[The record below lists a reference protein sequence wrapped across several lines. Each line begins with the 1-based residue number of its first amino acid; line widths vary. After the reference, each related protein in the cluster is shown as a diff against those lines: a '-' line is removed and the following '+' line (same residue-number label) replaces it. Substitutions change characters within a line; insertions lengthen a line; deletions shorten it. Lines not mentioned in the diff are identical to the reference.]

1 MLLNP
6 AILALLLVSV
16 LVSMMLLVAATF
28 AIRILRHWDIQSGS
42 ELQLRLERRT
52 YLISTLLIW
61 AFLFEFFSLLLFIYN
76 AEALSGQ
83 FVGAMCA
90 TGVLNLNPWGWPT
103 LFMKIA
109 MFFVAAIWLALNY
122 LDNRGYDYP
131 LIRFKYGLLA
141 LALPLVV
148 AEAVLQWLHFTEMEP
163 NLITSCCGTLF
174 SSDAQGIAGEVSG
187 IAPAKSI
194 LTLVM
199 SAILVI
205 AAGLWVA
212 IRGRGGW
219 LLSVMGAAAFAIAI
233 LAIVSSISLY
243 IYEHPHHHCPFCILK
258 SGHGY
263 VGYFLYIP
271 LFLATALSLSAGF
284 VSPWRKIAS
293 LNQTVAEMLP
303 LLSWLALF
311 FFIQFYITAAWSVW
325 RSQLTMMEVWW

>member
-1 MLLNP
+1 MLNP
-6 AILALLLVSV
+6 AILALLLVSL
-16 LVSMMLLVAATF
+16 LVSMMLLVAAGF
-28 AIRILRHWDIQSGS
+28 AVRILRHWNIQSGS
-42 ELQLRLERRT
+42 ELQLQLERRT

-61 AFLFEFFSLLLFIYN
+61 AFLFEFLSLLLFIYN

-103 LFMKIA
+103 LFMKIT
-109 MFFVAAIWLALNY
+109 MFFVSAIWLTLNY

-131 LIRFKYGLLA
+131 LIHFKYGLL
-141 LALPLVV
+141 LLTLPLVI
-148 AEAVLQWLHFTEMEP
+148 AETVLQWFHFTEMEP

-174 SSDAQGIAGEVSG
+174 SADAQGVSGEVSG

-194 LTLVM
+194 ITLSI

-205 AAGLWVA
+205 VAGVWVA
-212 IRGRGGW
+212 RRGRGGW
-219 LLSVMGAAAFAIAI
+219 LLSVMGIAAFCVAI

-258 SGHGY
+258 QGHDY

-271 LFLATALSLSAGF
+271 LFLATALSLGVGF
-284 VSPWRKIAS
+284 VTPWRKLAS
-293 LNQTVAEMLP
+293 LSDTVIGMVP
-303 LLSWLALF
+303 TMSWLAVF
-311 FFIQFYITAAWSVW
+311 FFMQFYLTAAWSVW
-325 RSQLTMMEVWW
+325 RSQLTMLEVWW

>member
-1 MLLNP
+1 MLNP
-6 AILALLLVSV
+6 AILALLLVSL
-16 LVSMMLLVAATF
+16 LVSMMLLVAAGF
-28 AIRILRHWDIQSGS
+28 AVRILRHWNIQSGS
-42 ELQLRLERRT
+42 ELQLQLERRT

-61 AFLFEFFSLLLFIYN
+61 AFLFEFLSLLLFIYN

-103 LFMKIA
+103 LFMKIT
-109 MFFVAAIWLALNY
+109 MFFVSAIWLTLNY

-131 LIRFKYGLLA
+131 LIHFKYGLL
-141 LALPLVV
+141 LLTLPLVI
-148 AEAVLQWLHFTEMEP
+148 AETVLQWFHFTEMEP

-174 SSDAQGIAGEVSG
+174 SADAQGVSGEVSG

-194 LTLVM
+194 ITLSI

-205 AAGLWVA
+205 VAGVWVA
-212 IRGRGGW
+212 RRGRGGW
-219 LLSVMGAAAFAIAI
+219 LLSIMGIAAFCVAI

-258 SGHGY
+258 QGHDY

-271 LFLATALSLSAGF
+271 LFLATALSLSVGF
-284 VSPWRKIAS
+284 VSPWRKLAS
-293 LNQTVAEMLP
+293 LSDTVIGMVP
-303 LLSWLALF
+303 TMSWLAVF
-311 FFIQFYITAAWSVW
+311 FFMQFYLTAAWSVW
-325 RSQLTMMEVWW
+325 RSQLTMLEVWW

>member
-1 MLLNP
+1 MLNP
-6 AILALLLVSV
+6 AILALLLVSL
-16 LVSMMLLVAATF
+16 LVSMMLLVAAGF
-28 AIRILRHWDIQSGS
+28 AVRILRHWNIQSGS
-42 ELQLRLERRT
+42 ELQLQLERRT

-61 AFLFEFFSLLLFIYN
+61 AFLFEFLSLLLFIYN

-103 LFMKIA
+103 LFMKIT
-109 MFFVAAIWLALNY
+109 MFFVSAIWLTLNY

-131 LIRFKYGLLA
+131 LIHFKYGLLL
-141 LALPLVV
+141 LALPLVI
-148 AEAVLQWLHFTEMEP
+148 AETILQWFHFTEMEP

-174 SSDAQGIAGEVSG
+174 SADAQGVSGEVSG

-194 LTLVM
+194 ITLSI

-205 AAGLWVA
+205 VAGVWVA
-212 IRGRGGW
+212 RRGRGGW
-219 LLSVMGAAAFAIAI
+219 LLSIMGIAAFCVAI

-258 SGHGY
+258 QGHDY

-271 LFLATALSLSAGF
+271 LFLATALSLGVGF
-284 VSPWRKIAS
+284 VTPWRKLAS
-293 LNQTVAEMLP
+293 LSDTVIGMVP
-303 LLSWLALF
+303 TMSWLAVF
-311 FFIQFYITAAWSVW
+311 FFMQFYLTAAWSVW
-325 RSQLTMMEVWW
+325 RSQLTMLEVWW